1 MSVRKARC
9 EVTPEEKRA
18 LYTGGT
24 VRMLDTQ
31 IEAEDSNVP
40 LCCAEMFVDKVECVP
55 DERSECMICGR
66 IWKLDGLRWRMS
78 NL

>member
-1 MSVRKARC
+1 MNGRKASC
-9 EVTPEEKRA
+9 EVTPEEKRS

-31 IEAEDSNVP
+31 IETEDSYIP
-40 LCCAEMFVDKVECVP
+40 LCCVEMFVGKLECIP

-66 IWKLDGLRWRMS
+66 VWKFDGLRWGVS